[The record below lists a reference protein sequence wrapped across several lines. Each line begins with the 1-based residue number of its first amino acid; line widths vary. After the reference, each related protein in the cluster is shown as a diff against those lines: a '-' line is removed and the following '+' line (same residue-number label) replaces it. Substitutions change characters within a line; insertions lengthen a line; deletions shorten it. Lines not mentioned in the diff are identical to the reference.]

1 MTGGKEIWSTEIVNL
16 AKDTDLLK
24 PLKRQDRG
32 MRNTIR
38 RVWRWRK
45 RLKNKREIAIRL
57 LH

>member
-16 AKDTDLLK
+16 AKDTDMLK